1 MKRCSAAVRSLCR
14 LATAGTPTTAVVL
27 AACLGA
33 AVPAWA
39 ALPKPVYAPT
49 NGFPDPSV
57 TSESGQFYGMAT
69 GSNVPSA
76 LGDIASGP
84 WTSQG
89 PALSAKPSWATS
101 SGMWAPDL
109 ERIGANEWVLYF
121 AAPVDGLDSGQRCI
135 GAATASSP
143 LGPFTPVSGGPL
155 VCPGLASTPTA
166 DDTVPGRPISTA
178 GVIDPSGFKDSD
190 GTRYL
195 LYKTQQL
202 PSSLRIVRLN
212 AAGTH
217 VFSGAT
223 SRQLLRSDRIVEN
236 PVVVKR
242 AGSYILFA
250 SRGPYNKCSYETI
263 WMRASGLGA
272 NAFNTVTQHTLLTPG
287 STDGV
292 CGPGGGDIA
301 AALDGGQRIFFHGWL
316 CGSSP
321 CPSGFDAQSDTG
333 GRRGMYV
340 GVLGWDSSNDPV
352 VNLFLNP
359 GD

>member
-1 MKRCSAAVRSLCR
+1 MSSTPTAAVVVAASLGS
-14 LATAGTPTTAVVL
+14 AI
-27 AACLGA
+27 
-33 AVPAWA
+33 PAWA
-39 ALPKPVYAPT
+39 APPLPVYAPT

-135 GAATASSP
+135 GAATASTP
-143 LGPFTPVSGGPL
+143 LGPFTPVAGGPL

-202 PSSLRIVRLN
+202 PSSLRVVRLN

-250 SRGPYNKCSYETI
+250 SRGPYNKCSYESI
-263 WMRASGLGA
+263 WMRASSLAA

-292 CGPGGGDIA
+292 CGPGGADIA

-321 CPSGFDAQSDTG
+321 CPTGFDAQTDTG

>member
-1 MKRCSAAVRSLCR
+1 MKPLSRRASSA
-14 LATAGTPTTAVVL
+14 AVVL
-27 AACLGA
+27 AACLGSAIPALA
-33 AVPAWA
+33 AP
-39 ALPKPVYAPT
+39 PKPVYAPT
-49 NGFPDPSV
+49 NGFPDPSAV
-57 TSESGQFYGMAT
+57 SENGQFYGMAT
-69 GSNVPSA
+69 GSLVPSA
-76 LGDIASGP
+76 RGDIASGP
-84 WTSQG
+84 WTAQG
-89 PALSAKPSWATS
+89 PALTEKPSWATGG
-101 SGMWAPDL
+101 GMWAPDL
-109 ERIGANEWVLYF
+109 ERISANAWVLYF
-121 AAPVDGLDSGQRCI
+121 AAPVDGLGSGQRCI
-135 GAATASSP
+135 GAATASTP
-143 LGPFTPVSGGPL
+143 LGPFTPVAGGPL
-155 VCPGLASTPTA
+155 VCPGLANTPTA
-166 DDTVPGRPISTA
+166 DDTVPDRPITNA

-190 GTRYL
+190 GTRFL

-217 VFSGAT
+217 VASDAT

-242 AGSYILFA
+242 GGAYILFA
-250 SRGPYNKCSYETI
+250 SRGPYNKCSYETV
-263 WMRASGLGA
+263 WMRAPGLGT

-333 GRRGMYV
+333 GRRGLYV
-340 GVLGWDSSNDPV
+340 GVLGWNSSNDPV